1 MVKGGISQ
9 IRNDYKKQKL
19 RKEDLDKNPI
29 RQFQI
34 WLDEAIKS
42 ELTEPTAMTL
52 ATADA
57 SGKPSARI
65 VLLKFINK
73 NGFAFFTN
81 YESRKG
87 KNLDQNPYAALVFYW
102 SELERQVRVEGVVSK
117 LSRNISKE
125 YFNSRPK
132 ESRISTIISP
142 QSQPIPDRQFIEKR
156 VDEFL
161 KNNNEIKIPENWG
174 GFILKPNAI
183 EFWQGRESRL
193 HDRFRYQKIGKRW
206 QIERLA
212 P

>member
-42 ELTEPTAMTL
+42 KLTEPTAMTL

-87 KNLDQNPYAALVFYW
+87 KDLEQNPYAALVFYW

-117 LSRNISKE
+117 LSRNISKK

-132 ESRISTIISP
+132 ESRISAIISP
-142 QSQPIPDRQFIEKR
+142 QSQPIPNRQFVEKR
-156 VDEFL
+156 VEEFL
-161 KNNNEIKIPENWG
+161 KNNNEIKIPGNWG
-174 GFILKPNAI
+174 GYILTPNTI
-183 EFWQGRESRL
+183 EFWQGRENRL
-193 HDRFRYQKIGKRW
+193 HDRFLYRRKNNDWEIV
-206 QIERLA
+206 RLA

>member
-29 RQFQI
+29 RQFHI

-65 VLLKFINK
+65 VLLKSIDQ

-81 YESRKG
+81 YESKKG
-87 KNLDQNPYAALVFYW
+87 IELKQNPKAALVFYW
-102 SELERQVRVEGVVSK
+102 SQLERQVRVEGTVSK
-117 LSRNISKE
+117 LNRAISEE

-142 QSQPIPDRQFIEKR
+142 QSTPIPNRTFLEKR
-156 VDEFL
+156 VEKFL
-161 KNNNEIKIPENWG
+161 KDRREIKIPDNWG
-174 GFILKPNAI
+174 GYILTPGTI
-183 EFWQGRESRL
+183 EFWQGRENRL
-193 HDRFRYQKIGKRW
+193 HDRFLYTRKNNDWEIV
-206 QIERLA
+206 RLA

>member
-1 MVKGGISQ
+1 MDKSSISQ

-19 RKEDLDKNPI
+19 RKEDLDKDPI

-57 SGKPSARI
+57 TGKPSARI
-65 VLLKFINK
+65 VLLKSIDQ

-81 YESRKG
+81 YESKKG
-87 KNLDQNPYAALVFYW
+87 IELNQNPKAALVFYW
-102 SELERQVRVEGVVSK
+102 SQLERQVRVEGTVSK
-117 LSRNISKE
+117 LNRAISEE

-142 QSQPIPDRQFIEKR
+142 QSTPIPNRTFLEKR
-156 VDEFL
+156 VEKFL
-161 KNNNEIKIPENWG
+161 MDRREIKIPDNWG
-174 GFILKPNAI
+174 GYILTPGTI
-183 EFWQGRESRL
+183 EFWQGRENRL
-193 HDRFRYQKIGKRW
+193 HDRFLYTRKNNDWEIV
-206 QIERLA
+206 RLA

>member
-65 VLLKFINK
+65 VLLKFFNK

-87 KNLDQNPYAALVFYW
+87 KNLEQNPYAALVFYW
-102 SELERQVRVEGVVSK
+102 PELERQVRIEGIVSK
-117 LSRNISKE
+117 LSRIVSKE
-125 YFNSRPK
+125 YFNSRP
-132 ESRISTIISP
+132 EASRISSIISP
-142 QSQPIPDRQFIEKR
+142 QSQPIPNRQLLEKR
-156 VDEFL
+156 VEEFL
-161 KNNNEIKIPENWG
+161 KYNNEIKIPENWG
-174 GFILKPNAI
+174 GYILKPSYI
-183 EFWQGRESRL
+183 EFWQGRENRL
-193 HDRFRYQKIGKRW
+193 HDRFLYKKIGKRW
-206 QIERLA
+206 KISRLA

>member
-1 MVKGGISQ
+1 MDKSSISQ

-19 RKEDLDKNPI
+19 RKEDLDKDPI

-57 SGKPSARI
+57 TGKPSARI
-65 VLLKFINK
+65 VLLKSIDQ

-81 YESRKG
+81 YESKKG
-87 KNLDQNPYAALVFYW
+87 IELKQNPKAALVFYW
-102 SELERQVRVEGVVSK
+102 SQLERQVRVEGTVSK
-117 LSRNISKE
+117 LNRAISEE

-142 QSQPIPDRQFIEKR
+142 QSTPIPNRTFLEKR
-156 VDEFL
+156 VEKFL
-161 KNNNEIKIPENWG
+161 KDRREIKIPDNWG
-174 GFILKPNAI
+174 GYILTPGTI
-183 EFWQGRESRL
+183 EFWQGRENRL
-193 HDRFRYQKIGKRW
+193 HDRFLYTRKNNDWEIV
-206 QIERLA
+206 RLA

>member
-1 MVKGGISQ
+1 MDKSSISK

-19 RKEDLDKNPI
+19 RKEDLDKDPI

-57 SGKPSARI
+57 TGKPSARI
-65 VLLKFINK
+65 VLLKSIDQ

-81 YESRKG
+81 YESKKG
-87 KNLDQNPYAALVFYW
+87 IELKQNPKAALVFYW
-102 SELERQVRVEGVVSK
+102 SQLERQVRVEGTVSK
-117 LSRNISKE
+117 LNRAISEE

-142 QSQPIPDRQFIEKR
+142 QSTPIPNRTFLEKR
-156 VDEFL
+156 VEKFL
-161 KNNNEIKIPENWG
+161 KDRREIKIPDNWG
-174 GFILKPNAI
+174 GYILTPNTI
-183 EFWQGRESRL
+183 EFWQGRANRL
-193 HDRFRYQKIGKRW
+193 HDRFLYRRKNNDWEIV
-206 QIERLA
+206 RLA